1 MEKGGSMRK
10 KSKLTQIDFCVK
22 DLLTPASLRSDR
34 EWPISIGTSG
44 RFGAEQLAEFSGIN
58 TIAAF

>member
-22 DLLTPASLRSDR
+22 DLLTPASLRS
-34 EWPISIGTSG
+34 EGSG
-44 RFGAEQLAEFSGIN
+44 RFQSEQAAALERNNWPNSAE
-58 TIAAF
+58 